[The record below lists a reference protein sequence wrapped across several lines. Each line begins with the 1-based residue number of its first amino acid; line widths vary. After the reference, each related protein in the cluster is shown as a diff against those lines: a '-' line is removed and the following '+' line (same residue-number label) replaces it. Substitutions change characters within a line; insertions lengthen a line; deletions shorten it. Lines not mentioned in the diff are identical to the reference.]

1 MYGIS
6 VSAPGKLFLSGEY
19 AVLEGAEA
27 VVVSVARRVWA
38 RPVRKNIPQSQLIRD
53 VKREVG
59 RFLSARSGSNVGQLP
74 NVDIDSTGFSTAT
87 HKLGIGSSAAVA
99 ASTTG
104 VLFEWAGLPVNE
116 YRESVCDVATR
127 AHRAY
132 QNGKGSGADVATSV
146 YGGTIIF
153 SRSSPVFQSRAEGV
167 RKVFVWTGKP
177 ASTISLVEEV
187 KILKERSPEHYA
199 LVMNPLVALA
209 AELAEGYRA
218 GDVDRLLLSTDAY
231 ENAMSALGDAAG
243 VCIVTPEMKQ
253 IAEVARAC
261 NGASKP
267 SGAGGGDAVVAL
279 FRTDADARDFI
290 TRIQGGA
297 LEILDFDTHV
307 PGVRREN

>member
-27 VVVSVARRVWA
+27 VVVSVGRRVWA
-38 RPVRKNIPQSQLIRD
+38 RPVRKNIPQSLLIRD

-99 ASTTG
+99 ASAVG

-116 YRESVCDVATR
+116 YRESVCEVATN

-153 SRSSPVFQSRAEGV
+153 SKSSSVFQSRAEGV

-187 KILKERSPEHYA
+187 KILKERSPEQYA
-199 LVMNPLVALA
+199 SVMNPLVALA

-218 GDVDRLLLSTDAY
+218 GDVDRLLLLTDAY
-231 ENAMSALGDAAG
+231 EYAMDALGDAAG

-253 IAEVARAC
+253 IAEVAKKC

-279 FRTDADARDFI
+279 FRTDSDASDFV
-290 TRIQGGA
+290 TRIQGSA
-297 LEILDFDTHV
+297 LEILDFNTHV
-307 PGVRREN
+307 PGVRREK